1 MANNTQALNR
11 GFKKAQQIASDYIAN
26 QLINTCEM
34 LVDDAVKR
42 YKSPV
47 GPFTGNTITGYAC
60 GVYLNGT
67 LFYYYKN
74 DGIKPPL
81 RAKLKKGETAKLEPD
96 YGGRSRSMTG
106 RVNTDG
112 EYGAESSFKFLRS
125 YNSKVKS
132 GVELVM
138 CSGTEY
144 STYIETVL
152 NGNVLTETFR
162 NAKNA
167 MANNIKPMN

>member
-1 MANNTQALNR
+1 MANNTQVLNR
-11 GFKKAQQIASDYIAN
+11 GFKKAQQIANDYIAN
-26 QLINTCEM
+26 QLIKVCEM

-74 DGIKPPL
+74 DGIKSPL
-81 RAKLKKGETAKLEPD
+81 RGKLKKGESVSLAPD
-96 YGGRSRSMTG
+96 YGGRTRSMTG
-106 RVNTDG
+106 RINTDG
-112 EYGAESSFKFLRS
+112 EYGHEHSFKFLRA

-132 GVELVM
+132 GVEIVM

-152 NGNVLTETFR
+152 DGNVLTDTFR
-162 NAKNA
+162 NAKQIL
-167 MANNIKPMN
+167 ANNIKPMN